1 MPSGGSASLSA
12 RSGDF
17 VSLVGTGWEMHTQQ
31 GKGKRDWQQFSKNN
45 TAQVFAYAPSLTP
58 RRQRRVKTGPRCAR
72 GRVVPTRKGAGVR
85 DSRTPPSCAA
95 GFPLLC
101 RPARFG
107 EAPLPPSLGLRSP
120 GVAPNL
126 MTPLVPSSRA
136 LGLAGVLRELRGR
149 LGGGVAR
156 PRSPSAWASLRGA
169 GSPGS
174 AQGATGAPSR
184 PATAPSAPPRRWTP
198 GLVQPPSHPAWGS
211 QSRAGGNR

>member
-1 MPSGGSASLSA
+1 
-12 RSGDF
+12 
-17 VSLVGTGWEMHTQQ
+17 MHTQQ
-31 GKGKRDWQQFSKNN
+31 GKGKRDWRQFSKNN
-45 TAQVFAYAPSLTP
+45 TAQVFAYVPSLTP
-58 RRQRRVKTGPRCAR
+58 RRQRRVKTGPRSAR